1 MSRLSDIIGICTFL
15 EIYGT
20 TGALECNTISLQQ
33 FWLQIGFGI
42 LIGTG
47 LIILNNSIRKKRIKR
62 KCNK

>member
-42 LIGTG
+42 LVGTG
-47 LIILNNSIRKKRIKR
+47 LIILNNSIRKKRIRR
-62 KCNK
+62 K

>member
-33 FWLQIGFGI
+33 FWLQIGFSI

-47 LIILNNSIRKKRIKR
+47 LIILNNSIRKKRIRR
-62 KCNK
+62 K

>member
-1 MSRLSDIIGICTFL
+1 MSKLSDIIGICTFL

-33 FWLQIGFGI
+33 FWLQISLGI

-47 LIILNNSIRKKRIKR
+47 LIILNNSIRKKRIRR
-62 KCNK
+62 K